1 MEIKPY
7 QVVEFPN
14 AILEVLREFID
25 VMPSKF
31 SKKLHPQWPT
41 DHQIKLVF
49 RVKPPTQISY
59 LSTPPKLVE
68 LRKQIIKLLD
78 VGAKNYGLL
87 RSVSLN
93 LVGCMHL
100 S

>member
-14 AILEVLREFID
+14 AILEVLWEFID
-25 VMPSKF
+25 VMLPKF
-31 SKKLHPQWPT
+31 SKKLPLQWPT

-49 RVKPPTQISY
+49 RVKPPTQISDQI
-59 LSTPPKLVE
+59 TPPKLVE

-78 VGAKNYGLL
+78 VSAKNFGLL
-87 RSVSLN
+87 HFVALN

>member
-7 QVVEFPN
+7 QVVEFLN

-25 VMPSKF
+25 VMPLKF

-49 RVKPPTQISY
+49 RVKPPTNISY
-59 LSTPPKLVE
+59 LITLPKLVE